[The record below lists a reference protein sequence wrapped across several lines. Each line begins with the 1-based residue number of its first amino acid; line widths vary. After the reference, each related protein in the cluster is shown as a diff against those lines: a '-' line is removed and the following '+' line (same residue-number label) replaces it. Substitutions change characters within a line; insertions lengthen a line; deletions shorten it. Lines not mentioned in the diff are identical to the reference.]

1 VFAKETEKND
11 KQKSIIMERTNKKQ
25 EMYEY
30 RLLTVFDEE
39 GRGNDYS
46 IEDLLNDG
54 LDLFTKEEKISYL
67 NDIIRDVEH
76 YRDSLI
82 L

>member
-1 VFAKETEKND
+1 MFAKETEKND

>member
-1 VFAKETEKND
+1 METIN
-11 KQKSIIMERTNKKQ
+11 KQQ

-46 IEDLLNDG
+46 IEDLLNEG

-67 NDIIRDVEH
+67 NDIIRDVEN
-76 YRDSLI
+76 YRDSLV
-82 L
+82 

>member
-1 VFAKETEKND
+1 
-11 KQKSIIMERTNKKQ
+11 
-25 EMYEY
+25 MYEY

-82 L
+82 

>member
-1 VFAKETEKND
+1 
-11 KQKSIIMERTNKKQ
+11 MERTNKKQ

-30 RLLTVFDEE
+30 RFLTVFDEE

-54 LDLFTKEEKISYL
+54 LDIFTKEEKISYL

-76 YRDSLI
+76 YRDSLV
-82 L
+82 

>member
-1 VFAKETEKND
+1 MGK
-11 KQKSIIMERTNKKQ
+11 TNKKQ

-30 RLLTVFDEE
+30 RTLTVFDEE

-46 IEDLLNDG
+46 IEDLLDEG
-54 LDLFTKEEKISYL
+54 LAIFTKEVKISYL

>member
-1 VFAKETEKND
+1 METIN
-11 KQKSIIMERTNKKQ
+11 KQQ

-54 LDLFTKEEKISYL
+54 LDIFTKEEKISYL

-76 YRDSLI
+76 YRDSLV
-82 L
+82 

>member
-1 VFAKETEKND
+1 
-11 KQKSIIMERTNKKQ
+11 MERTNKKQ

-54 LDLFTKEEKISYL
+54 FDIFTKEEKISYL

-76 YRDSLI
+76 YRDSLV
-82 L
+82 